1 MKKENT
7 LIRWHFPCHHILRK
21 MNLDYLLQQP
31 SPIPLHAIT
40 ALLAIGVGGWQ
51 LVATKGTR
59 QHKTIGYAWVSLMLI
74 VSISSFWISTIKQFG
89 DFSLIHLLS
98 IFTLWSLYTAIS
110 AVRQNNIK
118 KHKVMMILLYVLALI
133 LTGAFTLLPGRVM
146 HEVFF

>member
-1 MKKENT
+1 
-7 LIRWHFPCHHILRK
+7 

-59 QHKTIGYAWVSLMLI
+59 QHKTIGYTWVSLMLI
-74 VSISSFWISTIKQFG
+74 VSVSSFWISTIKQFG

-98 IFTLWSLYTAIS
+98 IFTLWSLYAAIS
-110 AVRQNNIK
+110 AARQNNIK
-118 KHKVMMILLYVLALI
+118 KHKVMMMLLYVLALI